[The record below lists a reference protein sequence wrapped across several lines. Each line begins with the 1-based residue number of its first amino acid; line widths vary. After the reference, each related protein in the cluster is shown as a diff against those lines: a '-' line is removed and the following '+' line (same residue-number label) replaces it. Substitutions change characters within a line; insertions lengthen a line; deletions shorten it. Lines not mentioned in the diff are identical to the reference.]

1 MGSKTAVTHALSSY
15 ILSVIDLS
23 MGHEG
28 LRRLAPPTG
37 RGQSGSSLQSPTALR
52 LLLVRAGDDPASA
65 RGLTRVAA
73 VFGGRDARCQAQDR
87 AEHQRGSCDC

>member
-1 MGSKTAVTHALSSY
+1 MGSKTPTTHALWSY

-37 RGQSGSSLQSPTALR
+37 RGQSGSSLRSPTAWR
-52 LLLVRAGDDPASA
+52 LLLVWAGDDPASA
-65 RGLTRVAA
+65 RALTRVVAI
-73 VFGGRDARCQAQDR
+73 FGGGDARCQAQDR